1 MKKIIV
7 YSLCTVALIIS
18 SCAKELQ
25 TNDEINNV
33 QPAQNTGITIKAYV
47 AEGDITKTSYAGET
61 TFSWVGDECLSMQ
74 LIRVSDSKRDRWVFY
89 NDTEAGG
96 TTASFKSSGSLD
108 PAVWGLGEYA
118 FYPFPGNTN
127 CPDRCRTWNVGS
139 VVTNNTEKGVT
150 VSNSYKSSVSNPLQI
165 VPMIGFKDAED
176 NFAFHTATGILKVT
190 VKDIDSRLA
199 KVQLYSEGQKLNGT
213 FTLTGDGDNSYIAMS
228 TTSTASEYVLDATY
242 TDWSGESELPF
253 YFPVPVGSLNS
264 GFKIRL
270 LDSSDNVLRQVSAP
284 SAVTIERNK
293 ISEITA
299 KIGLPAEDFSVS
311 IAPGG
316 TSAAP
321 AATITLVD
329 ATSAKVVIA
338 ASVSEGEAL
347 IDSDDASVVT
357 FAKGETKSLPVTNIT
372 NSGSAYIVAKSYSE
386 AVEKLS
392 NNVSIY
398 VLSSEDS
405 ADIVSQY
412 MRVLINVGD
421 WTSYY
426 YSTSYPIDFELKGDN
441 TITIAASNDITRGN
455 VMVTEFAGYYYDPS
469 LNTHTT
475 QRSTW
480 DGFTAGTPLYA
491 NYTHNTSY
499 NSSTGYAAFN
509 TTADPFYVDGSSHN
523 HYISEA
529 GSTTLRIA
537 FHSTGYSTN
546 STSNDLVVWGAKV
559 GNFYD
564 NTSETNSDVVMG
576 RYVGKKTK
584 GQIDLSGKIT
594 VSSTGANNNYSGDN
608 LGASALID
616 KNASTHWHS
625 DYVDTPSLDPEY
637 GIFAQIDLGA
647 GNEISKFTFNFKT
660 RNSANQIPT
669 KYVIGGSNDGN
680 SWTVIT
686 AETAIS
692 TAAGKWYQV
701 YGTSST
707 AYRYLRLGFTE
718 SAAGDL
724 KSEPSN
730 SKFVALSELQLWEN

>member
-1 MKKIIV
+1 M
-7 YSLCTVALIIS
+7 VALIIS

-74 LIRVSDSKRDRWVFY
+74 LIRISDSKRDRWVFY

-127 CPDRCRTWNVGS
+127 CPDRSRTWNVGS
-139 VVTNNTEKGVT
+139 VKTDNTEKGVI

-213 FTLTGDGDNSYIAMS
+213 FTLTGVGDDSYIAMS

-299 KIGLPAEDFSVS
+299 KIGLSAEDFSVS

-316 TSAAP
+316 TSVAP

-357 FAKGETKSLPVTNIT
+357 FANGETKTLPVTNIT

-386 AVEKLS
+386 AVDKLS

-398 VLSSEDS
+398 VLSSADVTALAGEYTFS
-405 ADIVSQY
+405 AIQALFHYYRTAWINITSTDANSL
-412 MRVLINVGD
+412 VLAISDDPTKGNVKLTKIFGFGCD
-421 WTSYY
+421 A
-426 YSTSYPIDFELKGDN
+426 STSSFVVDHK
-441 TITIAASNDITRGN
+441 
-455 VMVTEFAGYYYDPS
+455 
-469 LNTHTT
+469 TT
-475 QRSTW
+475 
-480 DGFTAGTPLYA
+480 
-491 NYTHNTSY
+491 
-499 NSSTGYAAFN
+499 
-509 TTADPFYVDGSSHN
+509 
-523 HYISEA
+523 
-529 GSTTLRIA
+529 
-537 FHSTGYSTN
+537 
-546 STSNDLVVWGAKV
+546 
-559 GNFYD
+559 
-564 NTSETNSDVVMG
+564 
-576 RYVGKKTK
+576 
-584 GQIDLSGKIT
+584 
-594 VSSTGANNNYSGDN
+594 DN
-608 LGASALID
+608 LGWKNDKDSDLTGTFAAGTAVYGQYASGSLVFPSPEA
-616 KNASTHWHS
+616 NAFMTYNGTAVFVEGVYYSGGVS
-625 DYVDTPSLDPEY
+625 YSN
-637 GIFAQIDLGA
+637 GSFG
-647 GNEISKFTFNFKT
+647 FTFTSDGSKATLTANPAAIMSLTFDDGYYNADHGIVYVT
-660 RNSANQIPT
+660 NNSSFSPT
-669 KYVIGGSNDGN
+669 
-680 SWTVIT
+680 
-686 AETAIS
+686 A
-692 TAAGKWYQV
+692 
-701 YGTSST
+701 
-707 AYRYLRLGFTE
+707 
-718 SAAGDL
+718 
-724 KSEPSN
+724 
-730 SKFVALSELQLWEN
+730 FVATRSLE